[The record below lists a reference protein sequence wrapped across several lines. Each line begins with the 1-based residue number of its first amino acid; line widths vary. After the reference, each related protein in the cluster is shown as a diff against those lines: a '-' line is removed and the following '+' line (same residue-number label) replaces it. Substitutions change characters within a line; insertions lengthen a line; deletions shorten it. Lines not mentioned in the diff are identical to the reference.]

1 MTTTELTKTLSQRM
15 QVSQREARELLRLLC
30 DTITRSLTH
39 KETVIVRGFGSFG
52 IRRRAA
58 RKSYNPAA
66 RRHMLLPPKDLI
78 FFRPAERLKQ
88 LMAKRSKWS

>member
-1 MTTTELTKTLSQRM
+1 MTTTELTKTLAQRM
-15 QVSQREARELLRLLC
+15 HVSQREARELLRLLC
-30 DTITRSLTH
+30 DTIIRSLTH

-66 RRHMLLPPKDLI
+66 RRHMLLPPKDLV

-88 LMAKRSKWS
+88 LMAKRSKRP